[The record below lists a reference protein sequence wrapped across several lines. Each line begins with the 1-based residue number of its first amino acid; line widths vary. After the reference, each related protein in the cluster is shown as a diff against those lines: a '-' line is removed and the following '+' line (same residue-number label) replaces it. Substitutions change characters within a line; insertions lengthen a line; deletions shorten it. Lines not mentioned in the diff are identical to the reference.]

1 MDKKVKKMQETKD
14 ERKEIIQEV
23 ERSFANTTYPGDDKL
38 VMNPNHYEADDVI
51 QDFKGKRWEEIT
63 LELAYKH
70 RLSLPLFT
78 SEAFRFYLPGLLV
91 AALQA
96 PDEAEQNPGEV
107 LEFIFYSLIPLKN
120 EDKYQ
125 TKLFDRINSFT
136 SQQKASLAKFI
147 HYFTETNPHNKELY
161 GDTVSTLWGS

>member
-1 MDKKVKKMQETKD
+1 MQEIKN
-14 ERKEIIQEV
+14 ERKDIIQEV
-23 ERSFANTTYPGDDKL
+23 ELAFANTTYPGDDKL
-38 VMNPNHYEADDVI
+38 VVNPNHFEADDVI
-51 QDFKGKRWEEIT
+51 QDFKSKRWEEVT

-91 AALQA
+91 AALKA
-96 PDEAEQNPGEV
+96 PAETEQNPGEI

-120 EDKYQ
+120 EGNDK
-125 TKLFDRINSFT
+125 TKLAARINGFT

-147 HYFTETNPHNKELY
+147 RFFIETNPQYKELY
-161 GDTVSTLWGS
+161 GDTVSTLWKV